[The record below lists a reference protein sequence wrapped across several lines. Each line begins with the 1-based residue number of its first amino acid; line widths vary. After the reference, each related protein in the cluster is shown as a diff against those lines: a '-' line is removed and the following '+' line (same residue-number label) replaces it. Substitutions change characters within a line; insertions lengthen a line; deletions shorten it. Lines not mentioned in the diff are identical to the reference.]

1 MHKIGFVVFPNFQ
14 VGMLAVIT
22 VFEVANRVIGKP
34 SYSVRLIADGGGL
47 VPCSAGFSVEAEPF
61 SGLRF
66 DTVMIAAWLG
76 IERPSPGLIQFVR
89 RSLKTARRLAAP
101 CTGAFILA
109 EAGVLNGR
117 RATTHWAYANEL
129 KTRFPEVSVEEDRI
143 FMVDGSVW
151 TSAGMTAA
159 IDLALA
165 MVERDHGAEVARSV
179 ARKMVVYQRR
189 AGGQSQFSALLDL
202 EPKTDRIQKALT
214 YARLNL
220 KKDLSVEALADVA
233 GLSPRQFSRA
243 FREETSQSPA
253 KAIEHLRVEA
263 ARLMLEEGRLPIEAI
278 ADEVGFGDRE
288 RMRRSFVRN
297 IGHPP
302 ASVRRNASLKRATR
316 TGAHTTP

>member
-1 MHKIGFVVFPNFQ
+1 
-14 VGMLAVIT
+14 
-22 VFEVANRVIGKP
+22 
-34 SYSVRLIADGGGL
+34 
-47 VPCSAGFSVEAEPF
+47 
-61 SGLRF
+61 
-66 DTVMIAAWLG
+66 
-76 IERPSPGLIQFVR
+76 
-89 RSLKTARRLAAP
+89 
-101 CTGAFILA
+101 LA

-117 RATTHWAYANEL
+117 RATTHWAFAHEL
-129 KTRFPEVSVEEDRI
+129 KSRFLEVSVEEDRI

-220 KKDLSVEALADVA
+220 QKDLSVEALADIA

-263 ARLMLEEGRLPIEAI
+263 ARLMLEEGRLPIEVI
-278 ADEVGFGDRE
+278 ANEVGFGDRE
-288 RMRRSFVRN
+288 RMRRSFLRN

-302 ASVRRNASLKRATR
+302 TSVRRNASQKRATG

>member
-1 MHKIGFVVFPNFQ
+1 MHKVGFVVFPRFQ
-14 VGMLAVIT
+14 VSSFEIVT
-22 VFEVANRVIGKP
+22 VFEVANLVIGKR
-34 SYSVRLIADGGGL
+34 SYSVRVIAEGGGL
-47 VPCSAGFSVEAEPF
+47 VPCSAGFKVDAEPL
-61 SGLRF
+61 SHSRF
-66 DTVMIAAWLG
+66 DTVIIA
-76 IERPSPGLIQFVR
+76 PGLEIEWPSAGLVRFVR
-89 RSLKTARRLAAP
+89 QSLKTARRLAAP

-109 EAGVLNGR
+109 EAGVLDGR
-117 RATTHWAYANEL
+117 RATTHWAFAHQL
-129 KTRFPEVSVEEDRI
+129 KSRFPEVSVEEDRI

-220 KKDLSVEALADVA
+220 QKDLSVEALADVA

-243 FREETSQSPA
+243 FHEETSQC
-253 KAIEHLRVEA
+253 VEA
-263 ARLMLEEGRLPIEAI
+263 ARLMLEEGRLPIEVI
-278 ADEVGFGDRE
+278 ANEVGFGDRE
-288 RMRRSFVRN
+288 RMRRSFIRN

-302 ASVRRNASLKRATR
+302 TSVRRNASQKRTTG
-316 TGAHTTP
+316 TGAHRTP

>member
-1 MHKIGFVVFPNFQ
+1 MHKVGFVVFPRFQ
-14 VGMLAVIT
+14 ISSFEMVT
-22 VFEVANRVIGKP
+22 VFEMANLAIGKP
-34 SYSVRLIADGGGL
+34 SYSVQVMAEGGGL
-47 VPCSAGFSVEAEPF
+47 VRCSAGFNVDAQPLSRA
-61 SGLRF
+61 RF
-66 DTVMIAAWLG
+66 DTVVIAPGLE
-76 IERPSPGLIQFVR
+76 IVRPSAGLAQFVR
-89 RSLKTARRLAAP
+89 QSLKSVRRLAAP

-117 RATTHWAYANEL
+117 RATTHWAFAHEL
-129 KTRFPEVSVEEDRI
+129 KRRFPEVSVEEDRI
-143 FMVDGSVW
+143 YMVDGSVW

-165 MVERDHGAEVARSV
+165 MVERDHGAEVARSI

-202 EPKTDRIQKALT
+202 EPKTDRIQKALA

-220 KKDLSVEALADVA
+220 QKDLSVEALADIA

-243 FREETSQSPA
+243 FSEETSQSPA

-263 ARLMLEEGRLPIEAI
+263 ARLLLEEGRLPIEVI
-278 ADEVGFGDRE
+278 ANEVGFGDRE
-288 RMRRSFVRN
+288 RMRRSFIRN

-302 ASVRRNASLKRATR
+302 TSVRRNASQKRATG

>member
-1 MHKIGFVVFPNFQ
+1 
-14 VGMLAVIT
+14 
-22 VFEVANRVIGKP
+22 
-34 SYSVRLIADGGGL
+34 
-47 VPCSAGFSVEAEPF
+47 
-61 SGLRF
+61 
-66 DTVMIAAWLG
+66 
-76 IERPSPGLIQFVR
+76 
-89 RSLKTARRLAAP
+89 
-101 CTGAFILA
+101 LA

-117 RATTHWAYANEL
+117 RATTHWAFAHEL
-129 KTRFPEVSVEEDRI
+129 KSRFPEVSVEEDRI

-220 KKDLSVEALADVA
+220 QKDLSVEALADIA

-243 FREETSQSPA
+243 FHEETSQSPA
-253 KAIEHLRVEA
+253 KAIEHLRIEA
-263 ARLMLEEGRLPIEAI
+263 ARLLLEEGRLPIEVI
-278 ADEVGFGDRE
+278 ANEVGFGDRE
-288 RMRRSFVRN
+288 RMRRSFIRN

-302 ASVRRNASLKRATR
+302 TSVRRNASQTGYRNRSARDAMMGLSGRDRNQHSSGLR
-316 TGAHTTP
+316 TGEGRTRGKSASGHFRPSPTGFVHRLRGLRPKSGHSRQRRSRPPTKR